1 MAEQYGTDFLG
12 DVPLDISVRES
23 VDNGRPTVVADPDGA
38 MTANYKKLARNAAA
52 KLAMRKKD
60 FSSKFPNIVIQQ
72 N

>member
-1 MAEQYGTDFLG
+1 MYRWTGK
-12 DVPLDISVRES
+12 IREN
-23 VDNGRPTVVADPDGA
+23 VDGGKPTVVADPDGMIA
-38 MTANYKKLARNAAA
+38 RNYKKIARNAAA